1 MNPLERYRTIIPDW
15 EGFRDTMLR
24 RDPPTL
30 RVRTGRIS
38 TVDLEDRLQ
47 AQGFVLSE
55 VEGLPDFLRVI
66 DGPHAVADTLENW
79 LGLFYIQ
86 QASTGVAAP
95 LLDPRPGERVLDLCA
110 APGGKTTH
118 IADLMR
124 DRGCI
129 VAVDRNEDRIRALLG
144 NVYRTAHPNVLVV
157 AGDGRSLP
165 DGALFD
171 RVLVDVPCSAEGTM
185 RRKRGKPRGQTAKF
199 RRQAPRRQESL
210 LRRAIALTRP
220 GGTILYSTCTFA
232 PEENEAVVH
241 RVLEDAP
248 VALEPIRIDVPHA
261 PGLTSFEGQRF
272 DATLEGACRI
282 YPHHFDSGGLFLARL
297 KRLDGDEPAG
307 SERDKPAG
315 SERDEPA
322 RSERG
327 EPAASERHVPAGPVA
342 DDPSA
347 LPGWSPVPA
356 AFPDGRTDPAVA
368 AETIETAFDRL
379 ETLFGIGADVRSDF
393 GWMVRGEDLWA
404 HRCGSWPLGSWGESD
419 RWRVVSV
426 GLRAMVPDYRN
437 RPRPTNDLFRLL
449 EKAVLPK
456 LISISVDQWAKLLSG
471 EDIAVPGVESGFVP
485 LGLQGHVTGRGLVRG
500 ETVRHEIPKVQAR
513 WLAKILELVSS
524 RATPDYSGGV
534 WR

>member
-15 EGFRDTMLR
+15 EVFRDTMQR

-38 TVDLEDRLQ
+38 TKSLKDRLET
-47 AQGFVLSE
+47 QGFVLSE

-66 DGPHAVADTLENW
+66 DGPHSVADTLENW
-79 LGLFYIQ
+79 LGLCYIQ

-95 LLDPRPGERVLDLCA
+95 LLGPRPGERVLDLCA

-118 IADLMR
+118 AADLMQ

-144 NVYRTAHPNVLVV
+144 NMYRTAHPNVLVV

-185 RRKRGKPRGQTAKF
+185 RRKRGTPRGQTAKF
-199 RRQAPRRQESL
+199 RRQAPRRQEAL

-232 PEENEAVVH
+232 PEENEAVVD
-241 RVLEDAP
+241 RVLKDAP
-248 VALEPIRIDVPHA
+248 VTLDPISVDVPHS
-261 PGLTSFEGQRF
+261 PGLTSFEELTF
-272 DATLEGACRI
+272 DPSLEGACRI

-297 KRLDGDEPAG
+297 TRLGGDPPAG
-307 SERDKPAG
+307 SSVDHPSDERV
-315 SERDEPA
+315 EVE
-322 RSERG
+322 
-327 EPAASERHVPAGPVA
+327 
-342 DDPSA
+342 

-356 AFPDGRTDPAVA
+356 AFPDGRTDPEAA
-368 AETIETAFDRL
+368 AETIQASFQRL
-379 ETLFGIGADVRSDF
+379 ESLFGIGADVLSDF
-393 GWMVRGEDLWA
+393 GWIVRGEDLWV
-404 HRCGSWPLGSWGESD
+404 HRCGSWPLGSWGESNG
-419 RWRVVSV
+419 WRVVSV

-449 EKAVLPK
+449 ENAILPK
-456 LISISVDQWAKLLSG
+456 LVPLSLDEWAKLLDG
-471 EDIAVPGVESGFVP
+471 EDVPVPGVESGFAP
-485 LGLQGHVTGRGLVRG
+485 LGIQGHVAGRGLVRG

-524 RATPDYSGGV
+524 RATPV
-534 WR
+534 RREE

>member
-1 MNPLERYRTIIPDW
+1 MNPLERYRAIIPDW
-15 EGFRDTMLR
+15 ERFQETMLH

-38 TVDLEDRLQ
+38 TVSLKERLE

-95 LLDPRPGERVLDLCA
+95 LLGPRPGERVLDLCA

-118 IADLMR
+118 AADLMQ

-144 NVYRTAHPNVLVV
+144 NMYRTAHPNVLVV
-157 AGDGRSLP
+157 AGDGRLLP

-171 RVLVDVPCSAEGTM
+171 RVLVDAPCSAEGTM
-185 RRKRGKPRGQTAKF
+185 RRKHGKPRGRTAKF
-199 RRQAPRRQESL
+199 RKRAPRRQEAL

-220 GGTILYSTCTFA
+220 GGTVLYSTCTFA
-232 PEENEAVVH
+232 PEENEAVVD
-241 RVLEDAP
+241 RVLKDSP
-248 VALEPIRIDVPHA
+248 VTLDPITLDVPHA
-261 PGLTSFEGQRF
+261 PGLTSFEDYTF
-272 DATLEGACRI
+272 DPSLEGACRI

-297 KRLDGDEPAG
+297 TRLGGDQAAG
-307 SERDKPAG
+307 SVVDQAAG
-315 SERDEPA
+315 SVVD
-322 RSERG
+322 S
-327 EPAASERHVPAGPVA
+327 AAKLS
-342 DDPSA
+342 
-347 LPGWSPVPA
+347 GWSPVPT
-356 AFPDGRTDPAVA
+356 AFPDGRTDPEAA
-368 AETIETAFDRL
+368 AETIEAAFGRL
-379 ETLFGIGADVRSDF
+379 ESRFGIGADVRSDF
-393 GWMVRGEDLWA
+393 GWIVRGEDIWA
-404 HRCGSWPLGSWGESD
+404 HRCGSWPLASWGESD
-419 RWRVVSV
+419 HWRVVSV

-449 EKAVLPK
+449 ETAILPK
-456 LISISVDQWAKLLSG
+456 LISLSLDKWAKLLNG
-471 EDIAVPGVESGFVP
+471 EDVGVPGVESGFVP
-485 LGLQGHVTGRGLVRG
+485 LGIQGHVAGRGLVRG

-513 WLAKILELVSS
+513 WLAKILELISN
-524 RATPDYSGGV
+524 RATSEEREG
-534 WR
+534 

>member
-15 EGFRDTMLR
+15 EGFRDAMLR

-38 TVDLEDRLQ
+38 SVSLKDRLQ

-55 VEGLPDFLRVI
+55 VEGLPDFLRVD

-86 QASTGVAAP
+86 QASTGVATP
-95 LLDPRPGERVLDLCA
+95 LLAPRPGERILDLCA

-118 IADLMR
+118 AADLMQ

-144 NVYRTAHPNVLVV
+144 NMYRTAHPNVLVV

-171 RVLVDVPCSAEGTM
+171 RVLVDAPCSAEGTL

-199 RRQAPRRQESL
+199 RRQAPRRQEAL

-220 GGTILYSTCTFA
+220 GGTVLYSTCTFA
-232 PEENEAVVH
+232 PEENEAIVD

-248 VALEPIRIDVPHA
+248 VVLDPITIDAPHA
-261 PGLTSFEGQRF
+261 PGLTSFEGQTF
-272 DATLEGACRI
+272 DSSLEGACRI
-282 YPHHFDSGGLFLARL
+282 YPHHFDSGGLFLACL
-297 KRLDGDEPAG
+297 KRLGGNEPAG
-307 SERDKPAG
+307 SVVNA
-315 SERDEPA
+315 
-322 RSERG
+322 
-327 EPAASERHVPAGPVA
+327 VPK
-342 DDPSA
+342 

-356 AFPDGRTDPAVA
+356 AFPDGRTDPQA
-368 AETIETAFDRL
+368 AADTIEAGFDRL
-379 ETLFGIGADVRSDF
+379 ESLFGIGADVRSDF
-393 GWMVRGEDLWA
+393 GWIVRGEDLWV
-404 HRCGSWPLGSWGESD
+404 HRCEGWPLESWGESD

-449 EKAVLPK
+449 EGAILPK
-456 LISISVDQWAKLLSG
+456 LISLSLDQWTQLLNG
-471 EDIAVPGVESGFVP
+471 EDVEVPGVESGFVP
-485 LGLQGHVTGRGLVRG
+485 LGLQGHVAGRGLVRG
-500 ETVRHEIPKVQAR
+500 ETVRHEIPKVPAR
-513 WLAKILELVSS
+513 WLAKILELASNRS
-524 RATPDYSGGV
+524 TSGFGEGSAGNPEEMLRDETGV
-534 WR
+534 TRSETERR

>member
-1 MNPLERYRTIIPDW
+1 MNPLERYRAIIPDW
-15 EGFRDTMLR
+15 ERFQETMRR

-38 TVDLEDRLQ
+38 MVSLKERLQ

-95 LLDPRPGERVLDLCA
+95 LLGPRPGERVLDLCA

-118 IADLMR
+118 AADLMQ
-124 DRGCI
+124 DHGCI

-144 NVYRTAHPNVLVV
+144 NMYRTAHPNVLVV

-171 RVLVDVPCSAEGTM
+171 RVLVDAPCSAEGTL
-185 RRKRGKPRGQTAKF
+185 RRKSGSPRERTAKF
-199 RRQAPRRQESL
+199 QKQAPRRQEAL

-232 PEENEAVVH
+232 PEENEAVVD
-241 RVLEDAP
+241 RVLKDSP
-248 VALEPIRIDVPHA
+248 VALDPITIDVPHA
-261 PGLTSFEGQRF
+261 PGLTSFEDHTF
-272 DATLEGACRI
+272 DPSLESACRI
-282 YPHHFDSGGLFLARL
+282 YPHHFDSGGLFLARFT
-297 KRLDGDEPAG
+297 RLGGRQPAG
-307 SERDKPAG
+307 SDV
-315 SERDEPA
+315 DN
-322 RSERG
+322 
-327 EPAASERHVPAGPVA
+327 AAT
-342 DDPSA
+342 
-347 LPGWSPVPA
+347 LPGWSPVPT
-356 AFPDGRTDPAVA
+356 AFPDGRTDPEGA
-368 AETIETAFDRL
+368 AKTIEASFDRL
-379 ETLFGIGADVRSDF
+379 ESLFGIGAEVRSDL
-393 GWMVRGEDLWA
+393 GWIVRGEDLWV
-404 HRCGSWPLGSWGESD
+404 HRCGTWPLGSWAESD

-449 EKAVLPK
+449 EKAILPR
-456 LISISVDQWAKLLSG
+456 LISLSVDQWTKLLDG
-471 EDIAVPGVESGFVP
+471 EDVAVPGVESGFVP
-485 LGLQGHVTGRGLVRG
+485 LGLQGHVAGRGLVRG
-500 ETVRHEIPKVQAR
+500 ETVQHEIPKVPAR
-513 WLAKILELVSS
+513 WLAKILGLISNRS
-524 RATPDYSGGV
+524 TSGLGDGSTEPG
-534 WR
+534 R

>member
-1 MNPLERYRTIIPDW
+1 MNPLERYRAIIPDW
-15 EGFRDTMLR
+15 EGFQDTILR

-38 TVDLEDRLQ
+38 PADLSGRLQ

-66 DGPHAVADTLENW
+66 DGPHTVADTIENW

-95 LLDPRPGERVLDLCA
+95 LLAPRPGERILDLCA

-118 IADLMR
+118 AADLMQ

-144 NVYRTAHPNVLVV
+144 NLYRTAHPNVLVV

-171 RVLVDVPCSAEGTM
+171 RVLVDAPCSAEGTL
-185 RRKRGKPRGQTAKF
+185 RRKGGKPSGQTAKF
-199 RRQAPRRQESL
+199 RKQAPRRQESL
-210 LRRAIALTRP
+210 LRKAIAVTRP
-220 GGTILYSTCTFA
+220 GGTVLYSTCTFA

-248 VALEPIRIDVPHA
+248 VTLDPITIDAPHA
-261 PGLTSFEGQRF
+261 PGLTSFEDQTF
-272 DATLEGACRI
+272 DSSLEGACRI

-297 KRLDGDEPAG
+297 RRLGGDE
-307 SERDKPAG
+307 R
-315 SERDEPA
+315 
-322 RSERG
+322 
-327 EPAASERHVPAGPVA
+327 AGPPLVSSA
-342 DDPSA
+342 A
-347 LPGWSPVPA
+347 LPGWNPVPT
-356 AFPDGRTDPAVA
+356 AFPDGRTDPEAA
-368 AETIETAFDRL
+368 AETIEAGFDRL
-379 ETLFGIGADVRSDF
+379 EALFGIGADVRSDF
-393 GWMVRGEDLWA
+393 GWIVRGKDLWV

-426 GLRAMVPDYRN
+426 GLRAMVPDYRD
-437 RPRPTNDLFRLL
+437 RPRPTNDLLRLL
-449 EKAVLPK
+449 ERAVLPK
-456 LISISVDQWAKLLSG
+456 LISLSEEQWGKLLSG

-485 LGLQGHVTGRGLVRG
+485 LGLRGHVAGRGLVRG

-513 WLAKILELVSS
+513 WLAKILKAVESS
-524 RATPDYSGGV
+524 EESPGKPEKILGDEAGV
-534 WR
+534 TRGEANRR

>member
-24 RDPPTL
+24 RDPSTL

-38 TVDLEDRLQ
+38 MEVLKDRLE

-55 VEGLPDFLRVI
+55 VEGVPDFLRVI
-66 DGPHAVADTLENW
+66 DGPHAVADTFENW

-95 LLDPRPGERVLDLCA
+95 LLAPRPGERVLDLCA

-129 VAVDRNEDRIRALLG
+129 VAVDRNENRIRALLG
-144 NVYRTAHPNVLVV
+144 NMYRTAHPNVLVV
-157 AGDGRSLP
+157 AGDGTSLP

-171 RVLVDVPCSAEGTM
+171 RVLVDAPCSAEGTL
-185 RRKRGKPRGQTAKF
+185 RRKRGKSRRPTAKV
-199 RRQAPRRQESL
+199 QEHVPRRQEAL

-232 PEENEAVVH
+232 PEENEAVVD
-241 RVLEDAP
+241 RVLKDSPVTLDPIVIDA
-248 VALEPIRIDVPHA
+248 PHA
-261 PGLTSFEGQRF
+261 PGLTSFEDLQF
-272 DATLEGACRI
+272 DRSLEGACRI

-297 KRLDGDEPAG
+297 KRLGGDESPG
-307 SERDKPAG
+307 SGLGDGVE
-315 SERDEPA
+315 
-322 RSERG
+322 
-327 EPAASERHVPAGPVA
+327 
-342 DDPSA
+342 
-347 LPGWSPVPA
+347 LPGWSPVPP
-356 AFPDGRTDPAVA
+356 AFPDGRTDPADA
-368 AETIETAFDRL
+368 AETIEAAFDRM
-379 ETLFGIGADVRSDF
+379 ESLFGIGADVRGDF
-393 GWMVRGEDLWA
+393 GWIVRGEDLWV
-404 HRCGSWPLGSWGESD
+404 HRCGSWPLGSWGKSD

-426 GLRAMVPDYRN
+426 GLRAMVPDYRD

-456 LISISVDQWAKLLSG
+456 LVSLSVDQWAKLLNG

-485 LGLQGHVTGRGLVRG
+485 LGLEGQVAGRGLVRG

-513 WLAKILELVSS
+513 WLAKILRLVSS
-524 RATPDYSGGV
+524 CAPSHIGAGSAGNPKKILRDETGIARGEAT
-534 WR
+534 RR

>member
-15 EGFRDTMLR
+15 EGFRETILR
-24 RDPPTL
+24 RDPPTI

-38 TVDLEDRLQ
+38 AAVLRDRLQ

-55 VEGLPDFLRVI
+55 VEGLPEFLRVI
-66 DGPHAVADTLENW
+66 GGPHSVADTLENW

-95 LLDPRPGERVLDLCA
+95 LLAPRPGERVLDLCA

-118 IADLMR
+118 IADLMQ

-144 NVYRTAHPNVLVV
+144 NMYRTVHPNVLVV

-171 RVLVDVPCSAEGTM
+171 RVLVDAPCSAEGTL
-185 RRKRGKPRGQTAKF
+185 RRKGGKPRRQTAKF
-199 RRQAPRRQESL
+199 RRQVPLRQEAL

-232 PEENEAVVH
+232 PEENEAVVD
-241 RVLEDAP
+241 RVLKDAP
-248 VALEPIRIDVPHA
+248 VILEPITIEA
-261 PGLTSFEGQRF
+261 PCAAGLTSFEDQQF
-272 DATLEGACRI
+272 DRSLAGACRI

-297 KRLDGDEPAG
+297 RRLGGNESPG
-307 SERDKPAG
+307 SDVV
-315 SERDEPA
+315 D
-322 RSERG
+322 
-327 EPAASERHVPAGPVA
+327 AA
-342 DDPSA
+342 A
-347 LPGWSPVPA
+347 LPGWSPVPP
-356 AFPDGRTDPAVA
+356 AFPDGRTDPAAA
-368 AETIETAFDRL
+368 AETIKVAFDRL
-379 ETLFGIGADVRSDF
+379 ESLFGIGAGVRGDF
-393 GWMVRGEDLWA
+393 GWIVRGADLWV
-404 HRCGSWPLGSWGESD
+404 HRCESWPLGSWDSSD

-449 EKAVLPK
+449 ERAILPK
-456 LISISVDQWAKLLSG
+456 LVSLSVDQWAKLLNG
-471 EDIAVPGVESGFVP
+471 EDIEVSGVESGFVP
-485 LGLQGHVTGRGLVRG
+485 LGLQGHVAGRGLVRG

-513 WLAKILELVSS
+513 WLAKILGLVSARPAS
-524 RATPDYSGGV
+524 KKAQSGT
-534 WR
+534 RRR